1 MRDFTRMVRLVA
13 ILMLPVLVP
22 LVEVV
27 VDRPVIGAPLPFVQQ
42 PPSLL
47 WANRNFTSRDDFENF
62 LRSRGARFAVWAER
76 HPNAAPWWRGAQPRD
91 FYAAW
96 SIGSILMLLLLF
108 GIRRP
113 ARATGRAR
121 PTSRS
126 RAPAAARAGPARAPS
141 TRAAATR
148 PQSETAGRAERAP
161 PVVSKPAAAPGGQ
174 RGAAA
179 APGSDVPSRGRRS
192 AGARLA
198 PVAASRAAIAGAAL
212 RVRRR
217 LEYSGITGADIAF

>member
-62 LRSRGARFAVWAER
+62 LRSRGARFEIWADR

-96 SIGSILMLLLLF
+96 SIGSALMLLLLF

-113 ARATGRAR
+113 ARRAR
-121 PTSRS
+121 PTPPS
-126 RAPAAARAGPARAPS
+126 RAPAVARPLPAPAPS
-141 TRAAATR
+141 TRAAASR
-148 PQSETAGRAERAP
+148 PQSATATRAERAP
-161 PVVSKPAAAPGGQ
+161 PVVSKPAAATDGH
-174 RGAAA
+174 RAAA
-179 APGSDVPSRGRRS
+179 GAGGSDVASRGRRS

-198 PVAASRAAIAGAAL
+198 PVAA
-212 RVRRR
+212 
-217 LEYSGITGADIAF
+217 

>member
-96 SIGSILMLLLLF
+96 SIGSALMLLLLF

-113 ARATGRAR
+113 GRTAGR
-121 PTSRS
+121 KPRTSPS
-126 RAPAAARAGPARAPS
+126 RAPAVARPRAAPARS
-141 TRAAATR
+141 TRAAATEPR
-148 PQSETAGRAERAP
+148 PAAATSAERATP
-161 PVVSKPAAAPGGQ
+161 AVSKPPAATAGPRATATGEPP
-174 RGAAA
+174 AAA
-179 APGSDVPSRGRRS
+179 AGRRGVRAPGRRS
-192 AGARLA
+192 AGTSLA
-198 PVAASRAAIAGAAL
+198 PVAASR
-212 RVRRR
+212 
-217 LEYSGITGADIAF
+217 